1 MNKLGQN
8 DNMRSL
14 GRLLRWMGI
23 SLAISIAISLILPFP
38 WSLAAVI
45 GLFLLLDSYL
55 IRKAS
60 RRMRNGYSENSVFD
74 SLLSLF
80 NSGRGRMA
88 NNPSLKYCC
97 ISCGVQHKQISCPKC
112 GSKVKRVGS

>member
-14 GRLLRWMGI
+14 GSLLTWTGI
-23 SLAISIAISLILPFP
+23 SLAISIAISFILPFP
-38 WSLAAVI
+38 WSLGAVI
-45 GLFLLLDSYL
+45 GIFFLLDFNL

-60 RRMRNGYSENSVFD
+60 RRMRNGYSEDSVFD

-80 NSGRGRMA
+80 NSVRGRMA

-97 ISCGVQHKQISCPKC
+97 INCGAQHKQISCPKC
-112 GSKVKRVGS
+112 DSKMKRVGS

>member
-1 MNKLGQN
+1 MNKLSQN

-14 GRLLRWMGI
+14 GSSLTWMGI
-23 SLAISIAISLILPFP
+23 SLAISIAISFILPFP

-45 GLFLLLDSYL
+45 GLFLLLDFYL

-60 RRMRNGYSENSVFD
+60 RRMSNGYRENSKFD
-74 SLLSLF
+74 SLLSFF
-80 NSGRGRMA
+80 NSGEGRMA

-97 ISCGVQHKQISCPKC
+97 ISCGAQHKQISCPKC
-112 GSKVKRVGS
+112 GSKMKRVGS